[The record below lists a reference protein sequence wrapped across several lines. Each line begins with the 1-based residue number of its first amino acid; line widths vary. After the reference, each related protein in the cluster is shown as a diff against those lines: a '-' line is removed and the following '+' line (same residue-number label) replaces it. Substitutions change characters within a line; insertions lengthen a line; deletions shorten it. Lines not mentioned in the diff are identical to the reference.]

1 MKQYKVVITED
12 ALEQARKY
20 LLYRAIDQQQPET
33 AAKWW
38 HKALEAVETL
48 SSFPQRCGYADENQW
63 SDNELR
69 ALRVDRCLFIYHVD
83 EDDRKVEIVKFR
95 HGSQQA
101 KPLR

>member
-1 MKQYKVVITED
+1 MKQYKVVITDD

-38 HKALEAVETL
+38 HKALNAIETL
-48 SSFPQRCGYADENQW
+48 SSFPHRCGYADENQW

-69 ALRVDRCLFIYHVD
+69 ALRVDLCLFIYRVD

-95 HGSQQA
+95 HGWQLA